1 MRLSHSPSPRCGAF
15 IAASASA
22 RLMTFFWFRLFLRMC
37 VLFSSFKKFPFKH
50 KRKGSGGLGGA
61 SAYVKVAQ
69 WGWGRRMMD
78 EARGREE
85 KEEEVGVGRRM
96 WGKTGRV
103 LGEWYM

>member
-1 MRLSHSPSPRCGAF
+1 MWSGEAANETFTLSKPQVWGVYRCLSICALNDVLLVSF
-15 IAASASA
+15 VFACV
-22 RLMTFFWFRLFLRMC
+22 C

-85 KEEEVGVGRRM
+85 EEEGSTLMAVEV
-96 WGKTGRV
+96 
-103 LGEWYM
+103 